1 MLKLPVVLLFIL
13 YAATMAAREEYRYD
27 VLMAGIPAGEITDV
41 WETLSV
47 GGACVIRAS
56 SDMQIVMARGE
67 FEMRMRTRTVAEADC
82 GTYRPRSLRVERDE
96 GGGPVITK
104 AKREG
109 DALLFTT
116 EKNGVVE
123 KGSTPLAA
131 DAVFFGM
138 LFRKYPNE
146 HFQKKGTV
154 NALSEEGLVTRQI
167 SFDGRRDGDRTTV
180 DMVYEGVP
188 ISFTV
193 RGAVAIGI
201 VMNGGLISYQL
212 RGSPAPK
219 SSPQKGSG
227 DMLAATAL
235 DNGGIT
241 VKQPRRATRLVMAVE
256 QAPAA
261 IPASCQQKVDES
273 DKETRTVT
281 VDNGKLP
288 CPGVTTAAD
297 TAASIYEDK
306 DNAVILATA
315 VQWKGIADKRKLAK
329 KVMLFVYDH
338 ITDKNYRHGTLSA
351 SETLKAKSG
360 DCTEHA
366 ALAAALLKALGV
378 PVRNAY
384 GLVLSDEGRF
394 FFHNWLEVH
403 TGDGWV
409 PADPTFA
416 QFPADAARL
425 LIARS
430 GGGGANEREDL
441 SLTVMKFLQGTR
453 IAVTGF
459 SHE

>member
-1 MLKLPVVLLFIL
+1 MTL
-13 YAATMAAREEYRYD
+13 TAREEYRYD
-27 VLMAGIPAGEITDV
+27 VLMAGMPAGEIVDI
-41 WETLSV
+41 WETISV
-47 GGACVIRAS
+47 GGLCAVRAT
-56 SDMQIVMARGE
+56 SDMRVVMARGVCE
-67 FEMRMRTRTVAEADC
+67 LKMRTKTVSEADC

-104 AKREG
+104 AQRVG

-123 KGSTPLAA
+123 KGSTPLAV

-154 NALSEEGLVTRQI
+154 NALSEEGLVVRQI
-167 SFDGRRDGDRTTV
+167 SFDGRRDGDRTAV

-188 ISFTV
+188 ISFIV
-193 RGAVAIGI
+193 RGAVATGV

-212 RGSPAPK
+212 RGSPIPK
-219 SSPQKGSG
+219 SPPQKGSG
-227 DMLAATAL
+227 DILVATAL
-235 DNGGIT
+235 DNDGIT
-241 VKQPRRATRLVMAVE
+241 VKQPRRVTRLVMSIE
-256 QAPAA
+256 KAPAA
-261 IPASCQQKVDES
+261 IPTSCHQKVDES
-273 DKETRTVT
+273 DPETRNVT

-288 CPGVTTAAD
+288 CPGEPLPAD
-297 TAASIYEDK
+297 TAASLYEDK
-306 DNAVILATA
+306 DDPAILAAA
-315 VQWKGIADKRKLAK
+315 VQWKGIADKRKLVK

-366 ALAAALLKALGV
+366 ALAAALLKVLGM

-430 GGGGANEREDL
+430 AGGGGSEREDL
-441 SLTVMKFLQGTR
+441 SLTVMKFLRGTR
-453 IAVTGF
+453 ITVTGF